1 MHQRAAEASLI
12 RMVLMEREATDLT
25 EPRNQLGNFLRFV
38 LIKEEI
44 FISLRALS
52 TLEALISDDNVRPG
66 EKSLQFSRVED

>member
-52 TLEALISDDNVRPG
+52 TLEVLISDDNVRPG
-66 EKSLQFSRVED
+66 EKSLQFFRVED